1 MTDASRTPD
10 RIWAWRFHQS
20 AQNYALTGGWHD
32 QPDDGDNEY
41 IREDISLARE
51 AAAYEAAANEVD
63 CGQCG
68 GTCANHSNCHS
79 KDAAIIRALT
89 PADAQAALDRL
100 IAEAEERG
108 FWAGRSCGGAKAEID
123 AALAAIRNR
132 RKGGE

>member
-1 MTDASRTPD
+1 MTDTSRAPE
-10 RIWAWRFHQS
+10 RIWIEDERPIGGTCHVYNEWSHGVEQ
-20 AQNYALTGGWHD
+20 YAA
-32 QPDDGDNEY
+32 PY
-41 IREDISLARE
+41 IPEDISLTRV

-63 CGQCG
+63 CGGCS
-68 GTCANHSNCHS
+68 GTCADPSNCHS

-100 IAEAEERG
+100 MREAEERG

-132 RKGGE
+132 GKGDE